1 MDTVLADVSGIGFAF
16 LSVLLPV
23 LLAETWFSRKKREK
37 NEASSWAIQFVFSL
51 WLWSLL
57 ALVFSPANP

>member
-1 MDTVLADVSGIGFAF
+1 MDTLLADVSGIGFAF

-23 LLAETWFSRKKREK
+23 LLAEAWFSRKNREK
-37 NEASSWAIQFVFSL
+37 NKASRWAIQFVFSL

-57 ALVFSPANP
+57 ISAFSPANP